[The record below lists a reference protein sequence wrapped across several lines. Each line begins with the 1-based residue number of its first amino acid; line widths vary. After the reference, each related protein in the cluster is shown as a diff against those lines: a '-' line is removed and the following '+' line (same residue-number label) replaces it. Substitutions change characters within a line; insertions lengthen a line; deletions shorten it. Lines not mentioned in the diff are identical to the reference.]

1 MCGPKRFLVAPP
13 RETSTGGG
21 ERASSI
27 AGACRRYRWRR
38 HCEMWKQTQ
47 SADVSRWTMSRA
59 LKRLGWTRSKKSL
72 GAKERNEEERAAWR
86 ENASQLSTDHLVFI
100 DECGSNMARTPLY
113 ARARHLGTSQGKC
126 SAQPGAANT
135 TLIAALSLEGMG
147 AALIP
152 GSDRPIPPLLS
163 CISSRSWL
171 PASMQGRLSSW
182 TRLLAHKSAG
192 QAGERPRKA
201 VSSSSRPRYSPD
213 LSATL
218 EAFSKLK
225 TARLRA
231 GARTRE
237 ALQEAIGQA
246 LLTIT
251 AQDAR
256 GWFQHCG
263 YLLPGQEKKS

>member
-1 MCGPKRFLVAPP
+1 M
-13 RETSTGGG
+13 
-21 ERASSI
+21 
-27 AGACRRYRWRR
+27 
-38 HCEMWKQTQ
+38 
-47 SADVSRWTMSRA
+47 
-59 LKRLGWTRSKKSL
+59 
-72 GAKERNEEERAAWR
+72 
-86 ENASQLSTDHLVFI
+86 FI
-100 DECGSNMARTPLY
+100 DECGSNIALTPLY
-113 ARARHLGTSQGKC
+113 ARARHLGTSQRKC

-135 TLIAALSLEGMG
+135 TRIAALSLEGMG
-147 AALIP
+147 AALILE
-152 GSDRPIPPLLS
+152 GSADTTAFALYIEQVLAPSLHAGQIVVMD
-163 CISSRSWL
+163 
-171 PASMQGRLSSW
+171 PATGAQKR
-182 TRLLAHKSAG
+182 AG

-251 AQDAR
+251 VKSAQ

-263 YLLPGQEKKS
+263 YLLPEQERKS